1 MKAANFDSL
10 TYANRLKAAGM
21 DGGLAEVQASAL
33 TEVIQDHFHS
43 LSTKQEVQQ
52 LSLDLRKEIQ
62 LQGQDLRKEIQ
73 LQGQDLRKEIQL
85 QGQDLRKDM
94 QLQGQELRKDM
105 QLLRLE
111 VQKDMQL
118 LEQRMVIKLGSLMV
132 LAIGVV
138 ATVVKLI

>member
-21 DGGLAEVQASAL
+21 DGGLAEVQASVM
-33 TEVIQDHFHS
+33 TEVIQDHFHT
-43 LSTKQEVQQ
+43 LSTKQELQQ
-52 LSLDLRKEIQ
+52 V
-62 LQGQDLRKEIQ
+62 GQDLRKEMN
-73 LQGQDLRKEIQL
+73 LMGQD
-85 QGQDLRKDM
+85 
-94 QLQGQELRKDM
+94 LRKDM

-138 ATVVKLI
+138 ATVVRLL

>member
-21 DGGLAEVQASAL
+21 DGGLAEVQASVM
-33 TEVIQDHFHS
+33 TEVIQDHFHT
-43 LSTKQEVQQ
+43 LSTKQELQQ
-52 LSLDLRKEIQ
+52 VSLDLRKEMN
-62 LQGQDLRKEIQ
+62 LM
-73 LQGQDLRKEIQL
+73 
-85 QGQDLRKDM
+85 GQDLRKDM
-94 QLQGQELRKDM
+94 NLMGQDLRKEM

-138 ATVVKLI
+138 ATVVKLL

>member
-52 LSLDLRKEIQ
+52 LNLDLRKEI
-62 LQGQDLRKEIQ
+62 
-73 LQGQDLRKEIQL
+73 
-85 QGQDLRKDM
+85 

>member
-73 LQGQDLRKEIQL
+73 LQV
-85 QGQDLRKDM
+85 QDLRKDM
-94 QLQGQELRKDM
+94 QLQGQELRKDT

>member
-10 TYANRLKAAGM
+10 SYANRLKAAGM
-21 DGGLAEVQASAL
+21 DGDLAEVQASAM
-33 TEVIQDHFHS
+33 TEVIQDHFHN

-62 LQGQDLRKEIQ
+62 LQGQELRKDMQLQGQELRKEI
-73 LQGQDLRKEIQL
+73 
-85 QGQDLRKDM
+85 

-138 ATVVKLI
+138 ATVVKLV